1 LEWRKKVELFEII
14 RREYEFG
21 EGTISGVARK
31 LGVHRRM
38 VRDAIRNAIPPA
50 RKKPDRPHWKLQAFI
65 PQIEAMLQEDRD
77 APRKQRHTAHRIWRR
92 LRDNNPGFGLNERTI
107 RKYVRKR
114 RFAMGLAGRD
124 ICIPQSY
131 PWGLEGQVDWYE
143 ACADLGGE
151 RTELQVFEIRSM
163 AGGASFHRAY
173 PKATQQAFLEAHELA
188 FKRFGGVF
196 KRLRYDNLKLAVKK
210 ILQGYR
216 REETTRFIA
225 FRSHWRFE
233 AVFCNPGKEH
243 AHEKGGIEGEGG
255 YFRRNHWVPVP
266 QARDLEELNRMLL
279 AACYQDEQ
287 RKIAGHELTVG
298 QAVLTEKQYLLPL
311 PDEGFDLA
319 DVSFPKVDGLGRVK
333 VGCNF
338 YSAPARYGAEVQAK
352 LYSTRLEIWH
362 DGSRI
367 AQHQR
372 CYGRCQEILNLEH
385 YLEPL
390 ERKPGALAGSKP
402 LEQWRN
408 QGRWPVTFDRIWELL
423 MNRHGQAEGTRHMIE
438 LLRLGK
444 IYGYDV
450 LRQAVESALAMGS
463 CDVSAVRYLLSAE
476 QLVRKPAEPI
486 DVGPLSCYEHPMPII
501 TDYDQLL
508 AGEVMP

>member
-1 LEWRKKVELFEII
+1 
-14 RREYEFG
+14 
-21 EGTISGVARK
+21 
-31 LGVHRRM
+31 
-38 VRDAIRNAIPPA
+38 
-50 RKKPDRPHWKLQAFI
+50 
-65 PQIEAMLQEDRD
+65 
-77 APRKQRHTAHRIWRR
+77 
-92 LRDNNPGFGLNERTI
+92 
-107 RKYVRKR
+107 
-114 RFAMGLAGRD
+114 
-124 ICIPQSY
+124 
-131 PWGLEGQVDWYE
+131 
-143 ACADLGGE
+143 
-151 RTELQVFEIRSM
+151 M

-173 PKATQQAFLEAHELA
+173 PSAIQQAFLEAHELA

-210 ILQGYR
+210 ILQGHR

-225 FRSHWRFE
+225 FRSHWRYE

-266 QARDLEELNRMLL
+266 QARDLEELNEMLL

-298 QAVLTEKQYLLPL
+298 QAVLAEKQHLLPL

-319 DVSFPKVDGLGRVK
+319 EVSFPKVDGLGRVK

-338 YSAPARYGAEVQAK
+338 YSAPARYGAEVEAK

-362 DGSRI
+362 DGGCI

-372 CYGRCQEILNLEH
+372 SYGRFQENLNLEH

-423 MNRHGQAEGTRHMIE
+423 MSRHGEAEGTRHMIE
-438 LLRLGK
+438 LLHLGK
-444 IYGYDV
+444 VCGYDI
-450 LRQAVESALAMGS
+450 LRQAVESALKMGS
-463 CDVSAVRYLLSAE
+463 CDVSAVRYLMSAE

-501 TDYDQLL
+501 TNYDQLL